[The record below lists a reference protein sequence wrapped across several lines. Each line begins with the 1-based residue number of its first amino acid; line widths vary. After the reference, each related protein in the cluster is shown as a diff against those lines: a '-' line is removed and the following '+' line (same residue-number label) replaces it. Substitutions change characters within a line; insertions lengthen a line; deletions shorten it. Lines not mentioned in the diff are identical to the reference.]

1 MNDRSSLTRRGFV
14 GATTG
19 AALGFAFPAIALGA
33 EPRTLSFAYDQP
45 RETAYGIFADTFG
58 SKLAELSSGA
68 LKVQVY
74 PSAQLG
80 SEPEAAQ
87 KVRSGDVDFTL
98 NSAANAA
105 TIAPQVAVFAL
116 EYLYGDEK
124 LLERS
129 VLDPGV
135 NDTVRK
141 LFRSTATGA
150 IALGMIMQTGLR
162 NMYAKFP
169 ITSVNDIK
177 GKKVRVQAAKTEDA
191 FMNAYGAVPV
201 HMPFGQVYTSLQTG
215 VVEVAEN
222 GVGTY
227 LSNKHYEVAPVLS
240 LTQHEA
246 NNNVVMMSEKTWNS
260 LDRNGQRWVEQ
271 AFAFAQ
277 HDEVPRSLSIDRD
290 SLDKLKKLGV
300 TVVSTVDKKSFSNT
314 ARPIIDKEATS
325 LGPFAEQILK
335 QIRALG

>member
-1 MNDRSSLTRRGFV
+1 MIDPSTLDRRSFVAASASAVAGFM
-14 GATTG
+14 
-19 AALGFAFPAIALGA
+19 FPAIALGA

-58 SKLAELSSGA
+58 AKLGELSKGA
-68 LKVQVY
+68 LKVQGY
-74 PSAQLG
+74 PAAQLG
-80 SEPEAAQ
+80 SEPEAVQ
-87 KVRSGDVDFTL
+87 KVRSGDIDFTV
-98 NSAANAA
+98 NAAANAA
-105 TIAPQVAVFAL
+105 TIAPQIAVFSL
-116 EYLYGDEK
+116 EYLYADEK

-129 VLDPGV
+129 VLDPAI

-141 LFRSTATGA
+141 LFRSTSTGA

-169 ITSVNDIK
+169 IASVSDIK
-177 GKKVRVQAAKTEDA
+177 GKKVRVQATKTEDA
-191 FMNAYGAVPV
+191 FMNAYGAQPT
-201 HMPFGQVYTSLQTG
+201 HMPFGQVYTALQTG

-222 GVGTY
+222 GIGTY

-246 NNNVVMMSEKTWNS
+246 NNNVILMSEKTWNS
-260 LDRNGQRWVEQ
+260 FDSGQRRWVEQ

-277 HDEVPRSLSIDRD
+277 HDEVPKSLQIDRD
-290 SLDKLKKLGV
+290 GLDKLKKLGV
-300 TVVSTVDKKSFSNT
+300 TVVSNVDKKSLSNT
-314 ARPIIDKEATS
+314 AKPIIDKEAAS

>member
-1 MNDRSSLTRRGFV
+1 MTDRPSLTRRGFV
-14 GATTG
+14 GATAG
-19 AALGFAFPAIALGA
+19 VMSAFAVPAIALGA

-45 RETAYGIFADTFG
+45 RETTYGIFVDTFG
-58 SKLAELSSGA
+58 SKLGELSSGA
-68 LKVQVY
+68 LKVQGY

-87 KVRSGDVDFTL
+87 KVRSGDVDFTV
-98 NSAANAA
+98 NSAANTA
-105 TIAPQVAVFAL
+105 TIVPQAAVFAL

-129 VLDPGV
+129 VLDPGI

-141 LFRSTATGA
+141 MFRATATGA

-169 ITSVNDIK
+169 IASVNDIK
-177 GKKVRVQAAKTEDA
+177 GKKIRVQATKTEDA
-191 FMNAYGAVPV
+191 FMSAYGALPI
-201 HMPFGQVYTSLQTG
+201 HMPFGQVYTALQTG
-215 VVEVAEN
+215 VVEIAEN
-222 GVGTY
+222 GIGTY

-240 LTQHEA
+240 LTQHES
-246 NNNVVMMSEKTWNS
+246 NNTVVFMSEKTWNS
-260 LDRNGQRWVEQ
+260 FDRNQQRWVEQ

-277 HDEVPRSLSIDRD
+277 HDEVPKSLVFDRD

-314 ARPIIDKEATS
+314 ARPIIDKEAAS

>member
-1 MNDRSSLTRRGFV
+1 MSHRPLLTRSRFV
-14 GATTG
+14 TAS
-19 AALGFAFPAIALGA
+19 AAAAASFGFPAVSLGA

-45 RETAYGIFADTFG
+45 RETAYGIFADKFAE
-58 SKLAELSSGA
+58 KLVELSKGA
-68 LKVQVY
+68 LKVQGY
-74 PSAQLG
+74 PGAQLG

-87 KVRSGDVDFTL
+87 KVRSGDVDFTV
-98 NSAANAA
+98 NAAANAA
-105 TIAPQVAVFAL
+105 TIAPQIAVFSL
-116 EYLYGDEK
+116 EYLYADEK
-124 LLERS
+124 LLEKS
-129 VLDPGV
+129 VLDPGI

-169 ITSVNDIK
+169 IASVNDIK
-177 GKKVRVQAAKTEDA
+177 GKKVRVQATKTEDA
-191 FMNAYGAVPV
+191 FMNAYGALPT
-201 HMPFGQVYTSLQTG
+201 HMPFGQVYTALQTG
-215 VVEVAEN
+215 VVEIAEN

-227 LSNKHYEVAPVLS
+227 LANKHYEVAPVLS

-246 NNNVVMMSEKTWNS
+246 NNNVILVSEKTWNS
-260 LDRNGQRWVEQ
+260 LDKNQQRWVEQ

-277 HDEVPRSLSIDRD
+277 HYEVPKSLEIDRD
-290 SLDKLKKLGV
+290 SLDKLRKLSV
-300 TVVSTVDKKSFSNT
+300 TVNVNVDKKSLSNM
-314 ARPIIDKEATS
+314 AHPIIDKEATA